1 MQMNEAL
8 VGSMSL
14 VNASGYVIIA
24 LILTLLLLAVG
35 LTFFV
40 RARYAAI
47 ERELQRQGEEVPD
60 MASAVLSHIMR
71 DVEGAARRRSGEI
84 NTQAIIENRFQSD
97 LAPLMLAER
106 FIKSATG
113 LMIIMGLV
121 GTFYGLTLS
130 IGKLGALLSEDA
142 GITTDVVASVTMGL
156 TQALSGMS
164 VAFSTSLF
172 GIAGAIL
179 MTLLG
184 VFANVPERR
193 LALMVRL
200 EDYVDN
206 VLRVR
211 LRGVERELG
220 DADSEVTRST
230 MLERAAASF
239 GQAVSQL
246 DGTITRFETALQGFS
261 TSTRDFRELNMHL
274 KDNIQRMSLSF
285 ADLGDTLK
293 HEVEVLR
300 TRERNHGGEP

>member
-1 MQMNEAL
+1 MQMHSAL
-8 VGSMSL
+8 IGSMSL
-14 VNASGYVIIA
+14 VDASGYVIIA
-24 LILTLLLLAVG
+24 LIVMLLVLAVG

-47 ERELQRQGEEVPD
+47 DRELQRHGEEMPD
-60 MASAVLSHIMR
+60 LASAVLSHILR
-71 DVEGAARRRSGEI
+71 DVEGAARRRGEV
-84 NTQAIIENRFQSD
+84 NTQAIIENRFQSE

-130 IGKLGALLSEDA
+130 IGKLGALLSEDPSV
-142 GITTDVVASVTMGL
+142 TTDIVASVTMGL

-193 LALMVRL
+193 LALMLRI

-206 VLRVR
+206 VLLVR

-220 DADSEVTRST
+220 AADSEDTRST
-230 MLERAAASF
+230 LLERAAASF
-239 GQAVSQL
+239 GQAVTQL
-246 DGTITRFETALQGFS
+246 DGTVTRFETALQGFS

-285 ADLGDTLK
+285 ADLSDTLK
-293 HEVEVLR
+293 QEVEVLR
-300 TRERNHGGEP
+300 TRERRQRGEP

>member
-1 MQMNEAL
+1 MNGAL
-8 VGSMSL
+8 IGSMSL
-14 VNASGYVIIA
+14 VDASGYVIIA
-24 LILTLLLLAVG
+24 LILALLGLAVA

-40 RARYAAI
+40 QARYASL
-47 ERELQRQGEEVPD
+47 ERDLQRQGETPELGSP
-60 MASAVLSHIMR
+60 VLSNIVR
-71 DVEGAARRRSGEI
+71 EVQEAARRHRGEI

-97 LAPLMLAER
+97 LGFLMLAER

-142 GITTDVVASVTMGL
+142 SVATDVATSVTVGL

-193 LALMVRL
+193 VAVMIRI
-200 EDYVDN
+200 EDYLDN
-206 VLRVR
+206 ILLVS
-211 LRGVERELG
+211 LRGGEAGFG
-220 DADSEVTRST
+220 DADSSFDRSS
-230 MLERAAASF
+230 MLNRAAASF
-239 GQAVSQL
+239 GHAVTQL
-246 DGTITRFETALQGFS
+246 DATVARFEAALQGFS
-261 TSTRDFRELNMHL
+261 TNTRDFGELNMHL
-274 KDNIQRMSLSF
+274 KDNIQRMSVSF

-293 HEVEVLR
+293 RELVVLR
-300 TRERNHGGEP
+300 TRERGQRGEP